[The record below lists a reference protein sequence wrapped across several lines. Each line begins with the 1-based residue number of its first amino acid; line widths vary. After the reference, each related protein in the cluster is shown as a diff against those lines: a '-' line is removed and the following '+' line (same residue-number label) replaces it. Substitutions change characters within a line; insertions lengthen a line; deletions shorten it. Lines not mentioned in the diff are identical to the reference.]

1 MTIKK
6 FISKVRGVLL
16 RRLEPLKY
24 ASKIGVNFP
33 RGGGYTYMGKLLGV
47 QNHGSSHSEITF
59 T

>member
-33 RGGGYTYMGKLLGV
+33 RGAPPIWESYLEHRTLAHHAWG
-47 QNHGSSHSEITF
+47 
-59 T
+59 

>member
-33 RGGGYTYMGKLLGV
+33 RGGATPIWENYLGYRTMAHHTRK
-47 QNHGSSHSEITF
+47 
-59 T
+59 